1 MMHELVLRRL
11 TYKKNKQHVY
21 IHKLR
26 GLSCSIG
33 LSTEVYKFFKQ
44 DIYNGDANLSVL

>member
-11 TYKKNKQHVY
+11 NYKKNAQHVY
-21 IHKLR
+21 VHKLR

-33 LSTEVYKFFKQ
+33 LSADVYKFLKQ